1 MVSSQTKTTPR
12 THGQSRLARGWRRFC
27 RNPVAVAGCVV
38 LCLIVVISLGASF
51 AAPYGVNQ
59 TSPETA
65 ARPSWQHWF
74 GTDSLGKDVLTRV
87 IYGSR
92 LSLLSGTISLVL
104 AIAIGTPWGA
114 LSGYFG
120 GRIDA
125 VLMRGI
131 DIALAFPAVLIAML
145 AAAALG
151 PGWTAVI
158 VAVGLINVPPFS
170 RQVRATLL
178 SVRNSDYVL
187 ASRALGA
194 TPWRTLLREV
204 LPALVSPVMVLASM
218 GLGSA
223 ILETAGLSFLGIGGD
238 PTEPEWGSMLAQAKD
253 YWGSNPYSAIGP
265 GLAIVVTVLAF
276 NAMAEGLREALDPR
290 SDRG

>member
-1 MVSSQTKTTPR
+1 MANR
-12 THGQSRLARGWRRFC
+12 AAMAG
-27 RNPVAVAGCVV
+27 AVALLAIVV
-38 LCLIVVISLGASF
+38 LSIAASF
-51 AAPYGVNQ
+51 VSPYGVDE
-59 TSPETA
+59 TTRETA

-87 IYGSR
+87 IHGSR
-92 LSLLSGTISLVL
+92 LSLISGAISLVL

-114 LSGYFG
+114 LAGYFG
-120 GRIDA
+120 GRTDT
-125 VLMRGI
+125 VLMRAI

-145 AAAALG
+145 VAAAFG

-158 VAVGLINVPPFS
+158 VAVGLINVPAFS

-178 SVRNSDYVL
+178 SVRQSDYVL

-194 TPWRTLLREV
+194 TPWRTLIREV

-238 PTEPEWGSMLAQAKD
+238 PTEPEWGSMLAQAKE
-253 YWGSNPYSAIGP
+253 YWGSNPYAAIGP

-276 NAMAEGLREALDPR
+276 NAMAEGLREVLDPR
-290 SDRG
+290 SERSR